1 MNPNRPQADFAD
13 YDTNPDRFR
22 TGSEAPRKYGQG
34 DVHEL
39 VAERIVNERL
49 HPVLDLGCGEGR
61 LCRLLQEQ
69 NVEVVGLD
77 RSPTMLSSA
86 PGSRVLADAS
96 HLPFRRDSF
105 GAVVALYMLYH
116 LPEPETALR
125 ESRRVLRRGGLFA
138 AAAPSRRTDPEIA
151 EVLPTQVSTFD
162 AEVAPDLV
170 AEFFTKLEVVTW
182 DAPFVHLPSVEAV
195 AEYLFGRGMEKGKCE
210 KAARRLGAPLDVT
223 KRGCLVWGYKDG

>member
-1 MNPNRPQADFAD
+1 
-13 YDTNPDRFR
+13 
-22 TGSEAPRKYGQG
+22 
-34 DVHEL
+34 
-39 VAERIVNERL
+39 
-49 HPVLDLGCGEGR
+49 
-61 LCRLLQEQ
+61 
-69 NVEVVGLD
+69 
-77 RSPTMLSSA
+77 
-86 PGSRVLADAS
+86 
-96 HLPFRRDSF
+96 
-105 GAVVALYMLYH
+105 MLYH